1 MLGAVG
7 RDADKT
13 REKLMRAAT
22 DEFAARGE
30 AGARI
35 DRIAECAG
43 VNKRM
48 IYAYFGNKEEL
59 FAAVQEHSLGQ
70 LIEAVPL
77 TADDLPGY
85 AGRLFDYLI
94 DHPERHRLALWRT
107 LENSPS
113 TDAAERSTADK
124 LAALSAARPHD
135 SALDPASLLI
145 FIMALVR
152 AWPSTYDALAR
163 PSFADAAA
171 QRAAVVRAVHRLT
184 HRTSTHPAHRT
195 RRPHRQIHH
204 QRLPQGPR
212 AHRHRGGTSS
222 HRPRTAEP
230 LFTIELRLAL
240 LPGVL
245 AEGQI
250 RGSASARLGQVQG
263 GSRRM
268 RPPKFLLTGHRGG
281 AHARSRFHPARPV
294 FDSCCRRAGRACR
307 SGPRQA

>member
-1 MLGAVG
+1 
-7 RDADKT
+7 
-13 REKLMRAAT
+13 MRAAT
-22 DEFAARGE
+22 DEFAAHGE

-35 DRIAECAG
+35 DRIAERAG

-107 LENSPS
+107 LENSPP
-113 TDAAERSTADK
+113 TQAEERSTADK

-152 AWPSTYDALAR
+152 AWPSTYGALAR

-171 QRAAVVRAVHRLT
+171 QRAAVVEAVRRLT
-184 HRTSTHPAHRT
+184 AP
-195 RRPHRQIHH
+195 
-204 QRLPQGPR
+204 
-212 AHRHRGGTSS
+212 
-222 HRPRTAEP
+222 
-230 LFTIELRLAL
+230 
-240 LPGVL
+240 
-245 AEGQI
+245 
-250 RGSASARLGQVQG
+250 
-263 GSRRM
+263 
-268 RPPKFLLTGHRGG
+268 
-281 AHARSRFHPARPV
+281 
-294 FDSCCRRAGRACR
+294 
-307 SGPRQA
+307 